1 MLPDT
6 LGIIGLGAIGG
17 SIARQASGGV
27 RRVLGYTRRPAE
39 GVAAVRAGAVT
50 ELASSAAYVMR
61 HADLVVLAVPPAG
74 AFMLLAEARTHLGQG
89 AVCTDVASV
98 KVPVMDAARRLGL
111 NARFAGSHPL
121 VRSQRRG
128 FAAAEARR
136 FAGALVYVT
145 PAADDDAVAREV
157 ADFWASVL
165 EAEPVMVDAEDHDVI
180 VAWTSHLPQAVALA
194 VTHALAAHG
203 PRGVTYGPGA
213 RDVARVADGDAAT
226 LRDVLLLNRSA
237 VLEALDCCE
246 ASLGALRR
254 ALEDGDPVALGRWL
268 DAAAAWRR
276 RLGP

>member
-17 SIARQASGGV
+17 SIARQASGAV
-27 RRVLGYTRRPAE
+27 RRVLGYTRRPTE

-50 ELASSAAYVMR
+50 ELASSAAYVIR
-61 HADLVVLAVPPAG
+61 HAELVVLAVPPA
-74 AFMLLAEARTHLGQG
+74 AVFPLLTEARAHLGPG

-98 KVPVMDAARRLGL
+98 KAPLMAAARRLGL
-111 NARFAGSHPL
+111 ATMFAGSHPL

-136 FAGALVYVT
+136 FASALVYVT
-145 PAADDDAVAREV
+145 PAGDDDGVAREV

-165 EAEPVMVDAEDHDVI
+165 EAEPVIVDATDHDTI
-180 VAWTSHLPQAVALA
+180 VAWTSHLPQAIAFA

-213 RDVARVADGDAAT
+213 RDVARLAEGDVAAW
-226 LRDVLLLNRSA
+226 RDVLLLNRSA
-237 VLEALDCCE
+237 LLETLDCCE
-246 ASLGALRR
+246 DSLGALRR
-254 ALEDGDPVALGRWL
+254 ALEDGDPVALTRWL
-268 DAAAAWRR
+268 EAGAAWRR
-276 RLGP
+276 RLEA

>member
-17 SIARQASGGV
+17 SIARQARAAV
-27 RRVLGYTRRPAE
+27 PRVLGYSRRPTE

-50 ELASSAAYVMR
+50 ELAPSAAHVLR
-61 HADLVVLAVPPAG
+61 HADLVVLAVPPA
-74 AFMLLAEARTHLGQG
+74 AVVALLAQAPGLLRPGTL
-89 AVCTDVASV
+89 CTDVAAV
-98 KVPVMDAARRLGL
+98 KAPLVEAARRAGL
-111 NARFAGSHPL
+111 ARAFAGSHPL

-145 PAADDDAVAREV
+145 PADRDDTAAREV

-165 EAEPVMVDAEDHDVI
+165 EAEPVMLDAAEHDAI

-194 VTHALAAHG
+194 VSHALATRG

-213 RDVARVADGDAAT
+213 RDLARVAEGDLT
-226 LRDVLLLNRSA
+226 VWGQTLLLNRRA
-237 VLEALDCCE
+237 VLDTLDCCE
-246 ASLGALRR
+246 GSLGALRR
-254 ALEDGDPVALGRWL
+254 ALEEGDPAALGRWL
-268 DAAAAWRR
+268 EVGAAWRR
-276 RLGP
+276 RLEP